1 MSDRIF
7 GLIMICVAA
16 GYIATATQIQTGF
29 ISDPVGPK
37 TFPYIVGCVVILCS
51 IMILIK
57 PDTEPE
63 WPALMTFG
71 RLLIAV
77 VVLAGYA
84 MTLRPLGFLLPTAVA
99 AGVISYQI
107 SPRAGPAAITGV
119 GLSVGLF
126 VIFKYVLGLG
136 LFAVPRE
143 WLG

>member
-7 GLIMICVAA
+7 GLIMICVAV
-16 GYIATATQIQTGF
+16 GYVATATQIQTGF
-29 ISDPVGPK
+29 LSDPVGPK

-57 PDTEPE
+57 PDAEPK
-63 WPALMTFG
+63 WPALTTFG

-126 VIFKYVLGLG
+126 VIFKYMLGLG
-136 LFAVPRE
+136 LFAAPRE